1 MNKSLDHGN
10 GHSNDLKKKKQS
22 HDLDKSQS
30 ENQIKKNSSPSPDI
44 QSPNI
49 NTLKQSTKQQQHV
62 NNQQLTKNKPAELT
76 NTNQVDIVSNKSP
89 TSKAKK

>member
-10 GHSNDLKKKKQS
+10 GHANDLKKKKQS

-30 ENQIKKNSSPSPDI
+30 ENQLKKNSSPSPDK

-62 NNQQLTKNKPAELT
+62 NNQSTKNKPAELT
-76 NTNQVDIVSNKSP
+76 NTNQEDIVSNKSP